1 MTYLKQYQ
9 SRRQRHNVPTML
21 AIDGLQKLYN
31 TSFPPLVALRSV
43 GLQITQAIS
52 PLKVGIMG
60 LVEGSQN
67 SEPIYNLT

>member
-1 MTYLKQYQ
+1 MFAGDLTYLKQYE

-43 GLQITQAIS
+43 GLQITHAIT
-52 PLKVGIMG
+52 PLKVGK
-60 LVEGSQN
+60 SR
-67 SEPIYNLT
+67 